1 MASLVKFIRSIR
13 PSNFVVLLAI
23 PAVVYLFLSAENYQ
37 RSLEFIVPG
46 IWWTVTVAIGAYF
59 TSAVLGLLFAGL
71 LSLKLGERTLL
82 YFGLA
87 TLALVIISAFFFL
100 RPTETYALI
109 GSKEG
114 RVAIIQGTPKRISD
128 LVRLG
133 KYEEDAESMS
143 IRGVP
148 DLERALELFATDEAI
163 SAAFLPLDAVPQGET
178 VIWQKT
184 FLSDTYWV
192 PGVVFAVFA
201 SLLFLLVLAAWQSSM
216 HPLAVF
222 AELYIDLIRGVPML
236 VVILYIGFIV
246 TGAIKDVTGLSL
258 NMYTRGVLAL
268 SIGYSAYMAEIFR
281 AGIEAI
287 PKGQTEAARSL
298 GLNGWQTARYIVLP
312 QAIKIVIPPL
322 GNEFIAML
330 KDTALLSVI
339 SVRETTQRMREFSS
353 NTFLNFPPYNTAAV
367 LYVILTLAASS
378 LMKWI
383 ERKTDTA
390 ER

>member
-1 MASLVKFIRSIR
+1 MESFLKFVRGIR
-13 PSNFVVLLAI
+13 PSNFVVLLSL
-23 PAVVYLFLSAENYQ
+23 PAVIYLFLSVENYQ
-37 RSLEFIVPG
+37 RALKFILPG
-46 IWWTVTVAIGAYF
+46 IGWTISVAIGAYVA
-59 TSAVLGLLFAGL
+59 SAIIGLIFAGL
-71 LSLKLGERTLL
+71 LSLKRSERTLL
-82 YFGLA
+82 YFAIA
-87 TLALVIISAFFFL
+87 TLVLIVVSVIFFL
-100 RPTETYALI
+100 RPTQEYALV
-109 GSKEG
+109 GSAEG

-133 KYEEDAESMS
+133 KYQEDAKSMN

-148 DLERALELFATDEAI
+148 SLERALELFASDDAI
-163 SAAFLPLDAVPQGET
+163 TAALIPVTSVPQGE
-178 VIWQKT
+178 VILWRKV

-192 PGVVFAVFA
+192 PGVIFAAFA
-201 SLLFLLVLAAWQSSM
+201 SILLLLVLASWQSGM
-216 HPLAVF
+216 HPLTVF

-246 TGAIKDVTGLSL
+246 TGAIRDVTGLSL
-258 NMYTRGVLAL
+258 NMYSRGVAAL

-281 AGIEAI
+281 AGIQAI
-287 PKGQTEAARSL
+287 PKGQFEASRSL
-298 GLNGWQTARYIVLP
+298 GLSAWQTARFIVLP

-353 NTFLNFPPYNTAAV
+353 NTFLNFPPYNTAAI

-378 LMKWI
+378 LMKWV
-383 ERKTDTA
+383 ERKTDTVK
-390 ER
+390 R